1 MDDEVS
7 QPPVAPA
14 AEQDVEFDQAKIDEM
29 LGLSSAATFEMTS
42 GVRAIID
49 SALISHERL
58 PMLEVVFDRMIR
70 LLTAS
75 LRNLTSDQV
84 DVTLASFT
92 SIRFGDYLN
101 TIPLPALLG
110 IVKAD
115 PWDNY
120 AMLTVDTGLSYT
132 MVDVLLG
139 NKGSKPAPVE
149 GRPYSTIERGIIE
162 NVMKLFL
169 EDLRQAFGSLLP
181 VKFSLERMETNPRF
195 VVISRAGNAAILA
208 KLKVDVDNKGG
219 LIDVLLPYATLE
231 PIHHLLRQSFL
242 GEKFGRDP
250 LWEEHLAQEIMSA
263 EIEISA
269 VLDQSMPLRDI
280 MSLAVGDTINLDI
293 KPSMPVTLKCQN
305 ISVSQGKLGRVREN
319 LAIRL
324 QSPISAFHE

>member
-1 MDDEVS
+1 MDQDATYM
-7 QPPVAPA
+7 PP
-14 AEQDVEFDQAKIDEM
+14 AEADQDVAFDQAKIDEM
-29 LGLSSAATFEMTS
+29 LGLSSAVSFEMTS

-58 PMLEVVFDRMIR
+58 PMLEVVFDRLIR

-120 AMLTVDTGLSYT
+120 AMLTVDTGLAYT
-132 MVDVLLG
+132 LVDVLLG

-169 EDLRQAFGSLLP
+169 EDLKQAFGPLLP
-181 VKFSLERMETNPRF
+181 VKFSLERLETNPRF

-250 LWEEHLAQEIMSA
+250 LWEEHLAEEIMAA

-269 VLDQSMPLRDI
+269 VLDQTMPLKDI
-280 MSLAVGDTINLDI
+280 MSLAVGDTIKLDM
-293 KPSMPVTLKCQN
+293 KPTAPVTLKCQN
-305 ISVSQGKLGRVREN
+305 ISVSQGVLGHVRDN
-319 LAIRL
+319 LAVRL
-324 QSPISAFHE
+324 KSPISAFHE